1 MRRRMH
7 RVVHTLIFIA
17 VAAAVVAIIMLLWNT
32 LIPSIIG
39 WSAINYWQAAGL
51 FILSKLLLGG
61 FGHHW
66 MHRFGHHWK
75 GDHHKDDVRE
85 GFRHMH
91 ESMQGMSRD
100 ERREYIRERFRRG
113 FGEDIQSPHQH
124 NKEE

>member
-61 FGHHW
+61 FGAI
-66 MHRFGHHWK
+66 
-75 GDHHKDDVRE
+75 
-85 GFRHMH
+85 
-91 ESMQGMSRD
+91 S
-100 ERREYIRERFRRG
+100 
-113 FGEDIQSPHQH
+113 
-124 NKEE
+124 